1 VSVDGGIETT
11 IDLYSTAKADQVGL
25 FTSGQ
30 LVAGT
35 HTLKVRALGTR
46 NASSSGTY
54 ITADRVDVTQ

>member
-1 VSVDGGIETT
+1 METM
-11 IDLYSTAKADQVGL
+11 IDLYSTVKADQVGL
-25 FTSGQ
+25 FTSG
-30 LVAGT
+30 LLAAGN